1 MLATPTVTLPKL
13 RAVGDAESW
22 SVVAMPVPL
31 SGTTSDEFGALL
43 TSVMLPE
50 KVLAEVGVNPTVKEE
65 DAPGATESGKAS
77 PEEVKPLPVRDA

>member
-1 MLATPTVTLPKL
+1 MV
-13 RAVGDAESW
+13 E
-22 SVVAMPVPL
+22 MPVPVI
-31 SGTTSDEFGALL
+31 GTTSGEFGALL